1 MATDHIPKDIDI
13 LTVPISALRTKD
25 TVPTSII
32 SSLPKDVTVHG
43 LLAAD
48 LALNKAANETKYSKW
63 QAVVPTV
70 EDIQQS
76 MPLTWPAS
84 LQSLLP
90 AGASKLLDK
99 QRAKFDKD
107 WDTVSAAFPIESKGR
122 GKAGAVSKECTRDE
136 YMHAWLLVNT
146 RTFYFVTPKTERLP
160 KEDHMAL
167 QPVADLFNHTD
178 KNGCHVAFDHT
189 ESFTFRTT
197 RAYEKGDEVHISYG
211 SHSNDFLLV
220 EYGFI
225 LTSNHWDEVRLD
237 DDVIMPALTRRQREE
252 LEDVG
257 FLGNYVLDNDTVC
270 HRTQVAL
277 RQMAVTGKYGGL
289 TMDEWR
295 KFVSGLDDGEKSQA
309 KVDAL
314 AVGLLEKYDATIKA
328 KEKELR
334 KLRFR
339 EEDGDEEMN
348 ESRRETLLRRWGQIR
363 DLVKATIKRLEDE

>member
-25 TVPTSII
+25 TVPTAIVA
-32 SSLPKDVTVHG
+32 SLPKDVTVHG

-48 LALNKAANETKYSKW
+48 LALNRTANEAKYSKW

-90 AGASKLLDK
+90 AAASQLLAK
-99 QRAKFDKD
+99 QSTKFDKD
-107 WDTVSAAFPIESKGR
+107 WDTVSAAFPIEGKGK
-122 GKAGAVSKECTRDE
+122 GKGGGVSKECTRDE

-146 RTFYFVTPKTERLP
+146 RTFYFVTPKTEKLP

-178 KNGCHVAFDHT
+178 RDGCHVAFDHT
-189 ESFTFRTT
+189 DSFTFRTT

-220 EYGFI
+220 EYGFV
-225 LTSNHWDEVRLD
+225 LGQNHWDEVRLD
-237 DDVIMPALTRRQREE
+237 EVVLPALTRSQKEE

-257 FLGNYVLDNDTVC
+257 FLSNYVLDHDTLC

-277 RQMAVTGKYGGL
+277 RQMVVTGKYGGL

-314 AVGLLEKYDATIKA
+314 AVGLLKKYEATVKI

-334 KLRFR
+334 KLRFQ

-348 ESRRETLLRRWGQIR
+348 ECRREILLKRWAQIR
-363 DLVKATIKRLEDE
+363 GLVKTTIQRLEDE